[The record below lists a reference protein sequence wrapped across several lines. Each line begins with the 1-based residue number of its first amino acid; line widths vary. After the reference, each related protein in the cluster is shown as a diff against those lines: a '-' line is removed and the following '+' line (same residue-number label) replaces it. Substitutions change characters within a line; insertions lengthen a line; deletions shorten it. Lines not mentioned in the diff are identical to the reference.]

1 MILLA
6 GLAVGVFVY
15 FLVGFATGYAPE
27 IRIRRFRPRT
37 QISRYQLWLN
47 QAGVAVTPRQFVVG
61 SVAAGALAFV
71 AIVALTG
78 APLVAVVPA
87 AAVAALPRAYFGRR
101 RAAHLRRV
109 QAAWP
114 DGLRDVIAS
123 IAAGRSLSQA
133 LNALAASG
141 PAPLQ
146 EAFARFPMLSR
157 MLGTVPAL
165 EVIKEELADP
175 TSDRVIEVLVLA
187 HERGGQIVREI
198 LEDLVSATTR
208 DLKLLDEI
216 ETEGLE
222 MKINARAVL
231 VLPWLVLVALTIREG
246 PFREFYRSTEGL
258 IVVIVAGLLSVA
270 GGLLISR
277 LARTQGEQ
285 RVFGSSAALAVRDRT

>member
-1 MILLA
+1 MTLLA

-15 FLVGFATGYAPE
+15 FLVGFLTGYMPE
-27 IRIRRFRPRT
+27 VRIRRFRRST
-37 QISRYQLWLN
+37 QISSRQLWLN
-47 QAGVAVTPRQFVVG
+47 QAGVAVTPRQFLTG
-61 SVAAGALAFV
+61 SVVVGALAFFLLTAVTGTPLV
-71 AIVALTG
+71 AIVPAAG
-78 APLVAVVPA
+78 VAV
-87 AAVAALPRAYFGRR
+87 LPRAYFARR
-101 RAAHLRRV
+101 RAAQLQRV

-123 IAAGRSLSQA
+123 IAAGRSLPQA
-133 LNALAASG
+133 LHALAATG

-146 EAFARFPMLSR
+146 EAFSRFPMLSR

-187 HERGGQIVREI
+187 HERGGQIVRDV
-198 LEDLVSATTR
+198 LEDLVAATTR
-208 DLKLLDEI
+208 DLKLLEEV

-246 PFREFYRSTEGL
+246 PFRDFYRSP
-258 IVVIVAGLLSVA
+258 
-270 GGLLISR
+270 GGLLVVLVAGVLSVVGGVLIAR
-277 LARTQGEQ
+277 LARTRAEQ
-285 RVFGSSAALAVRDRT
+285 RVFGSSATLTVRERA

>member
-1 MILLA
+1 VILLA

-15 FLVGFATGYAPE
+15 FLVGFATGYAPD
-27 IRIRRFRPRT
+27 IRIRRLRPRT
-37 QISRYQLWLN
+37 QISNRQLWLN
-47 QAGVAVTPRQFVVG
+47 QAGVAVTPRQFVAS
-61 SVAAGALAFV
+61 SVAVGALAFLGIAAV
-71 AIVALTG
+71 TG

-87 AAVAALPRAYFGRR
+87 AGVVALPRAYFARR

-123 IAAGRSLSQA
+123 IAAGRSLQQA
-133 LNALAASG
+133 LNTLAASG

-146 EAFARFPMLSR
+146 DAFARFPMLSR

-175 TSDRVIEVLVLA
+175 TSDRVIEVLVIA
-187 HERGGQIVREI
+187 HERGGQIVRDI
-198 LEDLVSATTR
+198 LEDLVAATTR
-208 DLKLLDEI
+208 DLKLLEEI

-246 PFREFYRSTEGL
+246 PFRDFYRSPGGL
-258 IVVIVAGLLSVA
+258 IVVLVAGALSVA
-270 GGLLISR
+270 GGLLIAR
-277 LARTQGEQ
+277 LARTRGEQ
-285 RVFGSSAALAVRDRT
+285 RVFGSSATVAVRERA

>member
-1 MILLA
+1 MTLLA

-27 IRIRRFRPRT
+27 IKIRRFGRRT
-37 QISRYQLWLN
+37 QITNRQLWLN
-47 QAGVAVTPRQFVVG
+47 QAGVAVTPRQFVAG
-61 SVAAGALAFV
+61 SVAVGGVAFIALM
-71 AIVALTG
+71 ALTG
-78 APLVAVVPA
+78 APLVALVPA
-87 AAVAALPRAYFGRR
+87 AGVTSFPCAYFSRR
-101 RAAHLRRV
+101 RAAHLRQV

-114 DGLRDVIAS
+114 DGLRDLIAS
-123 IAAGRSLSQA
+123 IAAGRSLPQA

-187 HERGGQIVREI
+187 HERGGQIVRDI
-198 LEDLVSATTR
+198 LDDLVAATTR
-208 DLKLLDEI
+208 DLKLLEEV

-246 PFREFYRSTEGL
+246 PFRDFYRSTGGL
-258 IVVIVAGLLSVA
+258 VVVLVAGLLSVA
-270 GGLLISR
+270 GGVLIAR
-277 LARTQGEQ
+277 LARTRAEQ
-285 RVFGSSAALAVRDRT
+285 RVFGSSATIVMRERA

>member
-1 MILLA
+1 MTLLA

-15 FLVGFATGYAPE
+15 FLVGVLTGYTPQ
-27 IRIRRFRPRT
+27 IKMRRFRRRT
-37 QISRYQLWLN
+37 QISNRQLWLN
-47 QAGVAVTPRQFVVG
+47 QAGVAVTPRQFIAGSIAVG
-61 SVAAGALAFV
+61 SIAFFLLTALTGTPLV
-71 AIVALTG
+71 AIV
-78 APLVAVVPA
+78 PA
-87 AAVAALPRAYFGRR
+87 AGVAALPRAYFARR
-101 RAAHLRRV
+101 RAVHLQRV

-114 DGLRDVIAS
+114 DGLRDIIAS
-123 IAAGRSLSQA
+123 IAAGRSLPQA

-165 EVIKEELADP
+165 EVIKEELADS

-187 HERGGQIVREI
+187 YERGGQIVRDI
-198 LEDLVSATTR
+198 LEDLVVATTR
-208 DLKLLDEI
+208 DLKLLEEV

-246 PFREFYRSTEGL
+246 PFRDFYRSPGGL
-258 IVVIVAGLLSVA
+258 LVVLVAGMLSVV
-270 GGLLISR
+270 GGLLIAR
-277 LARTQGEQ
+277 LARTRSEQ
-285 RVFGSSAALAVRDRT
+285 RVFGSSATLALRERS

>member
-6 GLAVGVFVY
+6 GVAVGVFVY
-15 FLVGFATGYAPE
+15 FLVGFATGYAPDVK
-27 IRIRRFRPRT
+27 IRRFRPRA
-37 QISRYQLWLN
+37 QISNRQLWLN
-47 QAGVAVTPRQFVVG
+47 QAGVAVTPRQFFAG
-61 SVAAGALAFV
+61 SVAVGAIAFV
-71 AIVALTG
+71 AISAVTG
-78 APLVAVVPA
+78 APLVALVPSA
-87 AAVAALPRAYFGRR
+87 GVAALPHAYFARR

-123 IAAGRSLSQA
+123 ITAGRSLPQA
-133 LNALAASG
+133 LNALAATG

-187 HERGGQIVREI
+187 HERGGQVVRDI
-198 LEDLVSATTR
+198 LEDLVAATTR
-208 DLKLLDEI
+208 DLKLLEEL

-246 PFREFYRSTEGL
+246 PFRDFYRSTGGL
-258 IVVIVAGLLSVA
+258 VVVLVAGLLSLA
-270 GGLLISR
+270 GGLLIAR
-277 LARTQGEQ
+277 LARTRGEQ
-285 RVFGSSAALAVRDRT
+285 RVFGSSATAAVRERA

>member
-1 MILLA
+1 MTLLA
-6 GLAVGVFVY
+6 GVAVGAFVY
-15 FLVGFATGYAPE
+15 FLVGFATGYAPD
-27 IRIRRFRPRT
+27 IRVRRLRPRE
-37 QISRYQLWLN
+37 QISSRQLWLN
-47 QAGVAVTPRQFVVG
+47 QAGVAVTPRQFVVC
-61 SVAAGALAFV
+61 SVAVGALAFL
-71 AIVALTG
+71 AIAAVTG

-87 AAVAALPRAYFGRR
+87 AGVAALPRAYFARR

-123 IAAGRSLSQA
+123 IAAGRSLPQA

-146 EAFARFPMLSR
+146 DAFGRFPMLSR

-187 HERGGQIVREI
+187 HERGGQIVRDI
-198 LEDLVSATTR
+198 LEDLVAATTR
-208 DLKLLDEI
+208 DLKLLEEI

-246 PFREFYRSTEGL
+246 PFRDFYRSPGGL
-258 IVVIVAGLLSVA
+258 IVVLLAGVLSVV
-270 GGLLISR
+270 GGFLIAR
-277 LARTQGEQ
+277 LARTRGEQ
-285 RVFGSSAALAVRDRT
+285 RVFGSSATVPVREAK

>member
-1 MILLA
+1 MTLLA

-15 FLVGFATGYAPE
+15 FLVGFLTGYAPE
-27 IRIRRFRPRT
+27 IKIRRLRRRA
-37 QISRYQLWLN
+37 QISNRQLWLN
-47 QAGVAVTPRQFVVG
+47 QAGVALTPRQFVAGSIAVG
-61 SVAAGALAFV
+61 SVAFGLLT
-71 AIVALTG
+71 ALTG
-78 APLVAVVPA
+78 TPLVAILPA
-87 AAVAALPRAYFGRR
+87 AGVAALPRTYFARR
-101 RAAHLRRV
+101 RAAHLQRV

-123 IAAGRSLSQA
+123 IAAGRSLPQA

-187 HERGGQIVREI
+187 HERGGQIVRDI
-198 LEDLVSATTR
+198 LEDLVAATTR
-208 DLKLLDEI
+208 DLKVLEEV

-231 VLPWLVLVALTIREG
+231 VLPWLVLVALTVREG
-246 PFREFYRSTEGL
+246 PFRDFYRSPGGL
-258 IVVIVAGLLSVA
+258 LVVLVAGVLSVV
-270 GGLLISR
+270 GGLLIAR
-277 LARTQGEQ
+277 LARTRAEQ
-285 RVFGSSAALAVRDRT
+285 RVFGSSATLALKERA

>member
-1 MILLA
+1 MTLLA

-15 FLVGFATGYAPE
+15 FLVGNLTGYTPE
-27 IRIRRFRPRT
+27 IKIRRLRRRT
-37 QISRYQLWLN
+37 QISSRQLWLN
-47 QAGVAVTPRQFVVG
+47 QAGVAVTPRQFVAASIAVG
-61 SVAAGALAFV
+61 GVAFFV
-71 AIVALTG
+71 ITALTG
-78 APLVAVVPA
+78 APLVAIVPA
-87 AAVAALPRAYFGRR
+87 AGVATLPRAYFARR
-101 RAAHLRRV
+101 RADHLQRV

-123 IAAGRSLSQA
+123 IAAGRSLPQA

-165 EVIKEELADP
+165 EVIEEELAAP

-187 HERGGQIVREI
+187 HERGGQIVRDI
-198 LEDLVSATTR
+198 LEDLVSATTG
-208 DLKLLDEI
+208 DLKLLEEV

-246 PFREFYRSTEGL
+246 PFRDFYRSPGGL
-258 IVVIVAGLLSVA
+258 LVVLVAGVLSVA
-270 GGLLISR
+270 GGLLIAR
-277 LARTQGEQ
+277 LARTRAEQ
-285 RVFGSSAALAVRDRT
+285 RVFGSSATLAMKERT

>member
-1 MILLA
+1 MTLLA

-15 FLVGFATGYAPE
+15 FLVGVLTGYTPQ
-27 IRIRRFRPRT
+27 IKMRRFRRRT
-37 QISRYQLWLN
+37 QISNRQLWLN
-47 QAGVAVTPRQFVVG
+47 QAGVAVTPRQFIAGSIAVG
-61 SVAAGALAFV
+61 SIAFFLLTALTGTPLV
-71 AIVALTG
+71 AIV
-78 APLVAVVPA
+78 PA
-87 AAVAALPRAYFGRR
+87 AGVAALPRAYFARR
-101 RAAHLRRV
+101 RAVHLQRV

-114 DGLRDVIAS
+114 DGLRDIIAS
-123 IAAGRSLSQA
+123 IAAGRSLPQA

-165 EVIKEELADP
+165 EVIKEELADS

-187 HERGGQIVREI
+187 YERGGQIVRDI
-198 LEDLVSATTR
+198 LEDLVVATTR
-208 DLKLLDEI
+208 DLKLLEEV

-246 PFREFYRSTEGL
+246 PFRDFYRSPGGL
-258 IVVIVAGLLSVA
+258 LVVLVAGMLSVV
-270 GGLLISR
+270 GGLLIAR
-277 LARTQGEQ
+277 LARTRSEQ
-285 RVFGSSAALAVRDRT
+285 RVFGSSATLAVRERS

>member
-1 MILLA
+1 MTLLA

-15 FLVGFATGYAPE
+15 FAVGFATGYTPE
-27 IRIRRFRPRT
+27 IRIRRLRRRA
-37 QISRYQLWLN
+37 QISNRQLWLN
-47 QAGVAVTPRQFVVG
+47 QAGVAVTPRQFVAG
-61 SVAAGALAFV
+61 SVAVGAVAFV

-78 APLVAVVPA
+78 APLVALAPA
-87 AAVAALPRAYFGRR
+87 AGVAALPRAYFVRR
-101 RAAHLRRV
+101 RAAHLQRV

-123 IAAGRSLSQA
+123 IAAGRSLPQA

-146 EAFARFPMLSR
+146 EAFARFPMLAR

-175 TSDRVIEVLVLA
+175 TSDRVIEVLVIA
-187 HERGGQIVREI
+187 HERGGQIVRDV
-198 LEDLVSATTR
+198 LEDLVAATTR
-208 DLKLLDEI
+208 DLKLLEEV

-231 VLPWLVLVALTIREG
+231 VLPWLVLVALTIRDG
-246 PFREFYRSTEGL
+246 PFRDFYRSTGGL
-258 IVVIVAGLLSVA
+258 VVVLIAGLLSVV
-270 GGLLISR
+270 GGFFIAR
-277 LARTQGEQ
+277 LASTRAEQ
-285 RVFGSSAALAVRDRT
+285 RVFGSGATIAARERA

>member
-1 MILLA
+1 LTLLA
-6 GLAVGVFVY
+6 GVSVGVFVY
-15 FLVGFATGYAPE
+15 FLVGFATGYAPN
-27 IRIRRFRPRT
+27 IRIRRFAPRI
-37 QISRYQLWLN
+37 QISDRQLWLN
-47 QAGVAVTPRQFVVG
+47 QAGVAVTPRQFVAGSIAVG
-61 SVAAGALAFV
+61 SVAFV
-71 AIVALTG
+71 AIATVTG
-78 APLVAVVPA
+78 APLVAAVPA
-87 AAVAALPRAYFGRR
+87 AGVAALPRAYFARR
-101 RAAHLRRV
+101 RAGHLRRV

-123 IAAGRSLSQA
+123 IAAGRSLPQA

-187 HERGGQIVREI
+187 HERGGQIVRDI
-198 LEDLVSATTR
+198 LEDLVAATTR
-208 DLKLLDEI
+208 DLKLLEEI

-246 PFREFYRSTEGL
+246 PFREFYRSTGGL
-258 IVVIVAGLLSVA
+258 VVVLVAGALSIA
-270 GGLLISR
+270 GGFLIAR

-285 RVFGSSAALAVRDRT
+285 RVFGSSATVAVRDGA

>member
-6 GLAVGVFVY
+6 GVAIGAFVY
-15 FLVGFATGYAPE
+15 FLVGFVTGYAPD
-27 IRIRRFRPRT
+27 IKIRRFRPRK
-37 QISRYQLWLN
+37 QISNRQLWLN
-47 QAGVAVTPRQFVVG
+47 QAGVALTPRQFFVG
-61 SVAAGALAFV
+61 SVAVGAIAFV
-71 AIVALTG
+71 AIAALTG
-78 APLVAVVPA
+78 APVVALVPA
-87 AAVAALPRAYFGRR
+87 AGVAVLPHAYFARR
-101 RAAHLRRV
+101 RNAHLRQV

-123 IAAGRSLSQA
+123 ITAGRSLPQA
-133 LNALAASG
+133 LNALAATG

-187 HERGGQIVREI
+187 HERGGQIVRDI
-198 LEDLVSATTR
+198 LEDLVAATTR
-208 DLKLLDEI
+208 DLKLLEEI

-246 PFREFYRSTEGL
+246 PFRDFYRSTGGL
-258 IVVIVAGLLSVA
+258 IVVLVAGLLSLA
-270 GGLLISR
+270 GGFLIAR
-277 LARTQGEQ
+277 LARTRGEQ
-285 RVFGSSAALAVRDRT
+285 RVFGSSAPVAVREHA